1 MYITSAAVRDSP
13 EFDALTALEGWVEKG
28 EAPERLLASRSAKGV
43 VERSRPVFPYP
54 VLARYSGKGDPK
66 QADSFVPF
74 DPSKQ

>member
-1 MYITSAAVRDSP
+1 MIAWRTTNGA
-13 EFDALTALEGWVEKG
+13 
-28 EAPERLLASRSAKGV
+28 

-74 DPSKQ
+74 DPTAH